1 MPLSLLLEASGK
13 RQRREKLAPSPP
25 PRISALEPLS
35 SPSSSKG
42 GLLYLRDDLSGQ
54 EFLVDTGA
62 AVSLIP
68 CQLSAPPGP
77 RRLRQADGSTL
88 PSWGRRIVPLQFGG
102 HTFSWPFL
110 LAAVD
115 RPIIGADFI
124 AKNSWVVDLDGMQ
137 ILDGKTM
144 APIFSA
150 PWVDDLHNN
159 TEDFTGLVT
168 LDPRISSLLSEFS
181 DIRGASFS
189 DIKPQHG
196 VEHHILTTGP
206 PVHARF
212 RRLDPVKLEAAKAE
226 FRRMEEAGIIR
237 RSTSPWS
244 SPLHMVPKPDGS
256 WRPCGDYRALNNATV
271 PDRYP
276 VPHIHDF
283 TSRLSGCKVFTK
295 LDLVK
300 GYYQVPVAEAD
311 IPKTCVITPFGAFEW
326 LFMPFGLRNAGNTFQ
341 RMMDRLG
348 IDLPFVF
355 IYLDDI
361 LIASKDF
368 ETHLHHLRLVLERL
382 RSFGLVINP
391 AKCLFAQQEVPF
403 LGHLVSAS
411 GITPLLRHVE
421 AVKNFPPPTDKQSLQ
436 RYLGLVNFF
445 RRFLPAAA
453 LMLKPLTDALRSTTS
468 SWSWTPQM
476 QSAFEA
482 SRSALAEAATL
493 RHPRPGAPV
502 SLAVDASAH
511 HIGAVLQQLEGSNW
525 APLAFYSR
533 KLSEAEQKYST
544 FDRELLAAY
553 AAVRHFQFFLEGRQF
568 ALLTDHKPLTAALR
582 RTSSP
587 LSARQQRHLSYL
599 AEFTSDI
606 RHLPGSANP
615 VADALSRPSPPP
627 ATVSAIAST
636 PSLMPFLDPLV
647 LSAAQQACADC
658 SAIASDPKFQ
668 VRAKDGVLYAFSG
681 AEPRLLLPPAF
692 RRQAFKEVHSLAH
705 PGMRS
710 SRRLMSRRFIW
721 PAMNKDVN
729 TWSRECQDC
738 QVSKIHRHQ
747 RAPVEEIPVPVRRFS
762 HVHLDLV
769 GPLKSS
775 GGYTSVLTIV
785 DRSTRWPEAV
795 PLADTSAR
803 TVFSAFTRHWISRF
817 GVPSTLTTDRGVQFT
832 SNVWADFCKELG
844 INHILTTA
852 FHPQSNGMVERMH
865 RRLKD
870 ALRARGASLSW
881 AEELPWVLL
890 GMRMTPRE
898 DSAMSPSE
906 AVYGSTLSAPSAFL
920 DVREQPAEGFCQRL
934 VRLMDHLPLPSP
946 RHNAAPPS
954 RIDDRLNSASHVFVR
969 RDGHVPPLEPLYA
982 GPYEVL
988 QRGPKVF
995 RLRLGSKEDSIS
1007 VDRLKPCISSSI
1019 VRAASPPRRG
1029 RPPKPTQPTSPAPA
1043 SRRPRGRPR
1052 RVQADQPSPST
1063 PPALR
1068 RSTRRAA
1075 GLGGSC
1081 GAPA

>member
-1 MPLSLLLEASGK
+1 M
-13 RQRREKLAPSPP
+13 
-25 PRISALEPLS
+25 
-35 SPSSSKG
+35 
-42 GLLYLRDDLSGQ
+42 
-54 EFLVDTGA
+54 VDTGA
-62 AVSLIP
+62 ALSLLP
-68 CQLSAPPGP
+68 GQLSIPPGP
-77 RRLRQADGSTL
+77 RRLRQADGSNL
-88 PSWGRRIVPLQFGG
+88 PSWGRRVVPLQFGG

-124 AKNSWVVDLDGMQ
+124 AKHSWVVDLVGKQ
-137 ILDGKTM
+137 ILDGRTM
-144 APIFSA
+144 SPIFSA
-150 PWVDDLHNN
+150 TMVDDNSSL
-159 TEDFTGLVT
+159 EDDFAGLVT
-168 LDPRISSLLSEFS
+168 MDPRISSLLDEFK
-181 DIRGASFS
+181 DLRGASFS
-189 DIKPQHG
+189 DLKPQHG
-196 VEHHILTTGP
+196 IQHHIQTTGP
-206 PVHARF
+206 PVHARY

-256 WRPCGDYRALNNATV
+256 WRPCGDYRSLNNATV

-283 TSRLSGCKVFTK
+283 TGRLSGCTVFTK

-300 GYYQVPVAEAD
+300 GYYQVPMAEAD
-311 IPKTCVITPFGAFEW
+311 IPKTCVVTPFGAFEW

-348 IDLPFVF
+348 IDLPFIF

-361 LIASKDF
+361 LIASPDF
-368 ETHLHHLRLVLERL
+368 ETHLQHLRAVLERL

-391 AKCLFAQQEVPF
+391 AKCLFAKKEVPF
-403 LGHLVSAS
+403 LGHLVSAA
-411 GITPLLRHVE
+411 GIAPLRRHVE
-421 AVKNFPPPTDKQSLQ
+421 AVSAFPPPSDKPSLQ

-453 LMLKPLTDALRSTTS
+453 LMLKPLTDALRSTAGA
-468 SWSWTPQM
+468 WSWTPSM

-482 SRSALAEAATL
+482 SRAALTKAATL
-493 RHPRPGAPV
+493 RHPRPGSPV
-502 SLAVDASAH
+502 ALAVDASAQ
-511 HIGAVLQQLEGSNW
+511 HIGAVLQQLEGSTW

-533 KLSEAEQKYST
+533 KLSEAEQRYST

-553 AAVRHFQFFLEGRQF
+553 AAVRHFHFFLEGREF
-568 ALLTDHKPLTAALR
+568 SLLTDHKPLTAALR

-615 VADALSRPSPPP
+615 VADALSRPSPPSLP
-627 ATVSAIAST
+627 VASVASA
-636 PSLMPFLDPLV
+636 PSPTSLDPLV
-647 LSAAQQACADC
+647 LSAAQQACAEC
-658 SAIASDPKFQ
+658 SALASDPKFR
-668 VRAKDGVLYAFSG
+668 VKAVDGVLYAFSE

-692 RRQAFKEVHSLAH
+692 RQLAFREVHGLAH
-705 PGMRS
+705 PGIRA
-710 SRRLMSRRFIW
+710 SRRLMSRRFVW
-721 PAMNKDVN
+721 PAMNKDV
-729 TWSRECQDC
+729 TAWARECSAC
-738 QVSKIHRHQ
+738 QSSKIHRHQ
-747 RAPVEEIPVPVRRFS
+747 RAPADEIPVPHRRFS

-775 GGYTSVLTIV
+775 GGFTSVLTLV
-785 DRSTRWPEAV
+785 DRSTRWPEAI

-803 TVFSAFTRHWISRF
+803 SVFSAFIRHWISRF
-817 GVPSTLTTDRGVQFT
+817 GVPSTITTDRGAQFT
-832 SNVWADFCKELG
+832 STVWSDLCKELG

-870 ALRARGASLSW
+870 ALRAKGASLSW
-881 AEELPWVLL
+881 PVTLPWILL

-898 DSAMSPSE
+898 DSALSPSE
-906 AVYGSTLSAPSAFL
+906 AVYGSVLSAPSSFL
-920 DVREQPAEGFCQRL
+920 DVRDEPPDGFCHRL
-934 VRLMDHLPLPSP
+934 VRLMDHLPLPAP
-946 RHNAAPPS
+946 RHNAAPS
-954 RIDDRLNSASHVFVR
+954 SWIDDRLHTASHVFVR

-988 QRGPKVF
+988 ERGPKVF
-995 RLRLGSKEDSIS
+995 RLRLGSKEDTVS
-1007 VDRLKPCISSSI
+1007 VDRLKPCISSTP

-1029 RPPKPTQPTSPAPA
+1029 RPPKVSRPAPSA
-1043 SRRPRGRPR
+1043 PAPRRPRGRPR
-1052 RVQADQPSPST
+1052 RAQPGQPPPSP
-1063 PPALR
+1063 PAPLR
-1068 RSTRRAA
+1068 RSSRRPA

-1081 GAPA
+1081 GAPARPI